1 MRLPT
6 GRNEAAPSSKIN
18 ECPRGR
24 SKQFRAHSKG
34 EPDAPGRK
42 QINVRFAIAL
52 PVEIEI
58 KPFAKTGPG
67 GFTELTGTTVDFTEE
82 LCEK

>member
-1 MRLPT
+1 MMSPT
-6 GRNEAAPSSKIN
+6 AGNAAPPSSKIN

-24 SKQFRAHSKG
+24 FKKFRVHSKG

-42 QINVRFAIAL
+42 RINVRFAIAL

-58 KPFAKTGPG
+58 KPFPKIGLVR
-67 GFTELTGTTVDFTEE
+67 FTELTGVRADSSKE